1 MKKIIDKLI
10 ELWWVF
16 PIVSIFCCI
25 VATLETIFK
34 FGDIIFAIAFILSML
49 CIPIQVVIFIIT
61 LLRKKW
67 KTAIGVFIGGFINA
81 VCFCAWLFFTLIM
94 SLFSPENDPFGKEHP
109 IPIDLECNIPLANE
123 LIDFEKYE
131 YSYEEATIDTLNSDT
146 WLQIWT
152 EVKAEYMNTTSIIR
166 SLPTAPYIYAAT
178 K

>member
-67 KTAIGVFIGGFINA
+67 KKAIGVFIGGFT
-81 VCFCAWLFFTLIM
+81 F
-94 SLFSPENDPFGKEHP
+94 
-109 IPIDLECNIPLANE
+109 
-123 LIDFEKYE
+123 
-131 YSYEEATIDTLNSDT
+131 
-146 WLQIWT
+146 
-152 EVKAEYMNTTSIIR
+152 
-166 SLPTAPYIYAAT
+166 
-178 K
+178 